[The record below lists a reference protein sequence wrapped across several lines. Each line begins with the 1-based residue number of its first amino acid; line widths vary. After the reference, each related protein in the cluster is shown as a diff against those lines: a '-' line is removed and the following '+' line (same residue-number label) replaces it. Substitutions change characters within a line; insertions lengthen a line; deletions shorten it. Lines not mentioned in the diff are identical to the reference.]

1 MIFGI
6 CNLEFNTFVT
16 RLKIENKK
24 ILKESGLEP
33 IKHAGQNFLVSEEM
47 IEKIISEA
55 KIKKGE
61 IILEIGPGTG
71 NLTEALLSAGADVMA
86 VEKDQH
92 LAELLNSKLQNPN
105 DKSRLYRGSSTESG
119 QIPNSKLQII
129 NSDILKFDETKIKK
143 PYRIIAN
150 IPYYLTGHLIQKFLI
165 SKNKPAEMII
175 MVQKEV
181 GERISAKPPKMNFLS
196 SLVQYLAEAE
206 ILFPVKKENFWPQP
220 KVDSVMIKIIPRAS
234 ITSLRSYARETFGIK
249 NNKNKE
255 FIEFLKIVFKQPRQ
269 TLFNNL
275 RRGGVKNSEEII
287 DQLDL
292 PKNVRGQCLNLES
305 LLKIFAYLNNAKLP
319 NQNDKSITND

>member
-1 MIFGI
+1 M
-6 CNLEFNTFVT
+6 
-16 RLKIENKK
+16 
-24 ILKESGLEP
+24 
-33 IKHAGQNFLVSEEM
+33 
-47 IEKIISEA
+47 
-55 KIKKGE
+55 
-61 IILEIGPGTG
+61 EIGPGTG

-196 SLVQYLAEAE
+196 SFVQYLAEAE
-206 ILFPVKKENFWPQP
+206 ILFLVKKENFWPQP
-220 KVDSVMIKIIPRAS
+220 KVDSAVIRLVPRKTKPDNS
-234 ITSLRSYARETFGIK
+234 
-249 NNKNKE
+249 
-255 FIEFLKIVFKQPRQ
+255 FISFLKMAFKQPRK
-269 TLFNNL
+269 TLLNNL
-275 RRGGVKNSEEII
+275 RHGGAKNPDETVAKLG
-287 DQLDL
+287 LD
-292 PKNVRGQCLNLES
+292 KNIRAQNLNLE
-305 LLKIFAYLNNAKLP
+305 LLQKIFNLVGNKTIRN
-319 NQNDKSITND
+319 

>member
-1 MIFGI
+1 MLFKMNRAQTKKELSHA
-6 CNLEFNTFVT
+6 NLKPV
-16 RLKIENKK
+16 
-24 ILKESGLEP
+24 
-33 IKHAGQNFLVSEEM
+33 KHRGQNFLVSEEI

-61 IILEIGPGTG
+61 IILEVGPGTG
-71 NLTEALLSAGADVMA
+71 NLTKALLDAGAVVLA
-86 VEKDQH
+86 IEKDEK
-92 LAELLNSKLQNPN
+92 LIEILKSEIRISKSETNP
-105 DKSRLYRGSSTESG
+105 K
-119 QIPNSKLQII
+119 IQII
-129 NSDILKFDETKIKK
+129 NEDILKFDEAKIKK

-150 IPYYLTGHLIQKFLI
+150 IPYYLTGHLIQKFLL
-165 SKNKPAEMII
+165 SRNKPAEMII

-206 ILFPVKKENFWPQP
+206 ILFPVKKEKFWPQP
-220 KVDSVMIKIIPRAS
+220 KVDSVILKLIPHQRL
-234 ITSLRSYARETFGIK
+234 TSLRSYARETFGFGDIK
-249 NNKNKE
+249 NRE

-292 PKNVRGQCLNLES
+292 PKNVRGQCLNIEQ
-305 LLKIFAYLNNAKLP
+305 LKMLFELSSNYKNQIP
-319 NQNDKSITND
+319 NLK

>member
-6 CNLEFNTFVT
+6 CNLKFNTFVT

-33 IKHAGQNFLVSEEM
+33 IKHAGQNFLVSEEI

-61 IILEIGPGTG
+61 TILEVGPGTG
-71 NLTEALLSAGADVMA
+71 NLTKSLTDAGANVLA
-86 VEKDQH
+86 IEKDKNLSQV
-92 LAELLNSKLQNPN
+92 LISNFQFPISKKILNVVN
-105 DKSRLYRGSSTESG
+105 E
-119 QIPNSKLQII
+119 
-129 NSDILKFDETKIKK
+129 DILKFDEAKIKK

-150 IPYYLTGHLIQKFLI
+150 IPYYLTGHLIQKFLL
-165 SKNKPAEMII
+165 SRNKPAEMII

-196 SLVQYLAEAE
+196 SLVQYLAEVE

-220 KVDSVMIKIIPRAS
+220 KVDSVILKLIPHQRL
-234 ITSLRSYARETFGIK
+234 TSLRSYARETFGFGDIK
-249 NNKNKE
+249 NRE

-292 PKNVRGQCLNLES
+292 PKNVRGQNLNLES